1 MTQRLT
7 ALPAGYCCGS
17 ARRRRNQMIEVR
29 ETFAVFLV
37 LRQLALRSDVSSRQD
52 NQQSAQQ

>member
-1 MTQRLT
+1 
-7 ALPAGYCCGS
+7 
-17 ARRRRNQMIEVR
+17 MIEVR
-29 ETFAVFLV
+29 ETFVVFLV